1 MPAGRGSTQV
11 YPENCCMSPAALRHR
26 NLPLLLLQAREALMA
41 QFRPLLNAEGVT
53 EQQWR
58 IIRSLGEAE
67 DAGFGPLEPRQLCEL
82 CSISSPSIA
91 GVLARM
97 EEVGLVRR
105 ERMDSDQRR
114 VRVSLT
120 AASRA
125 IATRIAPQAEARYSA
140 LETAIGVEVM
150 QQVYDTL
157 DRLLG
162 HLADAD
168 SPASDNGTN

>member
-1 MPAGRGSTQV
+1 
-11 YPENCCMSPAALRHR
+11 
-26 NLPLLLLQAREALMA
+26 
-41 QFRPLLNAEGVT
+41 
-53 EQQWR
+53 
-58 IIRSLGEAE
+58 
-67 DAGFGPLEPRQLCEL
+67 
-82 CSISSPSIA
+82 
-91 GVLARM
+91 
-97 EEVGLVRR
+97 
-105 ERMDSDQRR
+105 MDSDQRR